1 MDMTNDTSA
10 GPGQRVW
17 YTFCKYKV
25 INFFKVVVVTINFF
39 CVIDIILN
47 VLYSKYEAN
56 RVR

>member
-1 MDMTNDTSA
+1 MIQVQDLVREY
-10 GPGQRVW
+10 G
-17 YTFCKYKV
+17 YTLCKYKL
-25 INFFKVVVVTINFF
+25 INFLKAIVVTINFV